1 QILCITCDNASSNTV
16 MVDTLS
22 GELPNYGGRAGH
34 ARCFLHTTNLVAKCL
49 LRAFDVKRGNR
60 LADVELTGEEIRMF
74 REMDEM
80 AEAELED
87 DVGDDAVDDNLEGLV
102 DEIDQLSP
110 EERKEL
116 RTSIRPVQLALAK
129 ASVTSAILISPY
141 NPSTTLFATLLILHF
156 RSPLLSHKA
165 RYYPTILILRL
176 RAPDLYM
183 SRVMFASWP
192 LSYTCTHSYAY
203 PPVTTQLMFAS
214 CYPVE
219 PAYILV

>member
-1 QILCITCDNASSNTV
+1 

-34 ARCFLHTTNLVAKCL
+34 ARCFLHMTNLVAKCL

-129 ASVTSAILISPY
+129 ASI
-141 NPSTTLFATLLILHF
+141 
-156 RSPLLSHKA
+156 
-165 RYYPTILILRL
+165 
-176 RAPDLYM
+176 
-183 SRVMFASWP
+183 
-192 LSYTCTHSYAY
+192 
-203 PPVTTQLMFAS
+203 
-214 CYPVE
+214 
-219 PAYILV
+219 